1 MAVVDLDSRSLTYG
15 QIVCRVEMSGAGDEL
30 HHFGWNACSSC
41 LCPNMP
47 LPHVERRYLIVPGL
61 RSSRIHVIDT
71 KPDPRTLPSSGSSN
85 LRKSP
90 IAPDTR
96 QPFEYPSAVRAVDA
110 PVRLGAAGRRRT
122 SAATDTRSHSRMDR
136 AASTSLVP
144 KSELVTAVDRLTP
157 QRITRFRRTI
167 RRVLLIANHALLT
180 GVLRLWT
187 LILALRQYMQ
197 RVYNFTAA
205 GIGISRTGRLS
216 RGPPGSTHR

>member
-1 MAVVDLDSRSLTYG
+1 
-15 QIVCRVEMSGAGDEL
+15 
-30 HHFGWNACSSC
+30 
-41 LCPNMP
+41 
-47 LPHVERRYLIVPGL
+47 
-61 RSSRIHVIDT
+61 
-71 KPDPRTLPSSGSSN
+71 
-85 LRKSP
+85 
-90 IAPDTR
+90 
-96 QPFEYPSAVRAVDA
+96 
-110 PVRLGAAGRRRT
+110 
-122 SAATDTRSHSRMDR
+122 MDR

-205 GIGISRTGRLS
+205 GIGPGLAAYLAVHRVLPTDSGNCVYLDRDTGRLGAVVFLRGS
-216 RGPPGSTHR
+216 RANGGNNDRMTTQVARAFRLVCRPWRGSFVVGGSRDLLASGRDG